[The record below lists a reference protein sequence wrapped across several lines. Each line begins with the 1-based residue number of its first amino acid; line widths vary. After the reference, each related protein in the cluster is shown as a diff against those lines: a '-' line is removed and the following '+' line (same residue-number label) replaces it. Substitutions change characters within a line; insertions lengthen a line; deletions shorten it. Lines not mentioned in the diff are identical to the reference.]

1 MKKSSWYNIQNLP
14 NSIFLSKMIK
24 KNRKN
29 RIQESKNE
37 KETLNKKLTFIL
49 LKGSLI
55 KYTTRH

>member
-1 MKKSSWYNIQNLP
+1 
-14 NSIFLSKMIK
+14 MIK
-24 KNRKN
+24 KNRKK